1 MAPQFVRPTVRD
13 MDGYAPGEQPA
24 PGSRVVKL
32 NTNENPFPP
41 SPKVMQ
47 AIREVEAEML
57 RRYPNPTAD
66 AFRDAAAKL
75 FGVTRQHILAGNGSD
90 DILTIATR
98 TFVPPGGLL
107 ASPDPSYSLYP
118 ILARLQ
124 DAKFATVPWEG
135 HWDLPVEGLLDANA
149 DAIYIVNPNAPSGT
163 FVSPRRVAE
172 LAKKCKGLVLVD
184 EAYADFA
191 EENCVDL
198 VKEFANVVVSRS
210 LSKAYSLAGLR
221 FGFAV
226 GQPKVI
232 DEMMKVKDSYNCDA
246 ISIAAATAAIE
257 DQEYARFTWDHV
269 KSERARVTDELTAI
283 GFSVLPSQA
292 NFVLASVPDGR
303 ARELYEGLKA
313 EGILVRYFARPG
325 LADKLRVTIGTSQEN
340 NALLGVLKAL
350 TTAQKVA

>member
-66 AFRDAAAKL
+66 TFRDAAAKL

-90 DILTIATR
+90 DLLTIATR

-124 DAKFATVPWEG
+124 DAKFATVPWEN

-221 FGFAV
+221 FGFAI
-226 GQPKVI
+226 GQPRVI